1 MVNVYWSTSYVYMY
15 ILIDQGESVQVI
27 KESKYSEQNQKLSQV
42 TWPGFN
48 DTTTT
53 MVPLWDPVSCA
64 VFL

>member
-1 MVNVYWSTSYVYMY
+1 MY
-15 ILIDQGESVQVI
+15 ILINQGESVQVI